1 VSAARQQHLAVQ
13 PVDRAERGLFAQR
26 VVESVSLGDRGGVL
40 AERGEGGL
48 GVVAA
53 DRAGPGTDRL
63 GEHAGLASARG
74 QSRLPPG
81 AAAGAGQQRS
91 SRTGCELGGERPP
104 AAMPHSGVDVLTWN
118 GETLTLIGWSQRTGI
133 RVETLL
139 RRCRNGWSVE
149 QVLTTPPGEGRVAT
163 PPA

>member
-1 VSAARQQHLAVQ
+1 M
-13 PVDRAERGLFAQR
+13 GTWYR
-26 VVESVSLGDRGGVL
+26 VRGGSDVTD
-40 AERGEGGL
+40 ERRPRRNL
-48 GVVAA
+48 PA
-53 DRAGPGTDRL
+53 DQRPDPNEEFRRRLERETDL
-63 GEHAGLASARG
+63 SLRG
-74 QSRLPPG
+74 DPERRRFYRSGDLPHS
-81 AAAGAGQQRS
+81 RS
-91 SRTGCELGGERPP
+91 SSDDRPP

-118 GETLTLIGWSQRTGI
+118 GEALTLIEWSQRTGI